1 MELLGLVTIN
11 ESMFKKTKGISLE
24 LKSNFTFTKG
34 VYFGNSF
41 VIARAITVF
50 SLDELRRFYKDLSDS
65 FDLPVCLYL
74 TTCSSYAIKALVKDG
89 IAFYAENRFA
99 YLPFLTILGRAYK
112 EKSMAKVDKVSMVCQ
127 HLLLSLIFSDT
138 RSVNV
143 TEAASLIGV
152 SKMAISKAFD
162 ELEVL
167 RLPIRLEGKT
177 RVFRWDLPWG
187 MLLRNVLP
195 KMSSPVKAEYRLSQK
210 VDLNDT
216 YLSGIS
222 ALSTLTSLGDN
233 TYQTLGILKDAK
245 SLEKLDKIETI
256 PDYEKPEMIVSI
268 LRYVV
273 PYKGGMAV
281 DPVSAW
287 LSLPE
292 NYPGDARVRFETGR
306 LFSRAIDGWDSS
318 WPLI

>member
-1 MELLGLVTIN
+1 MELLGLVNIGETI
-11 ESMFKKTKGISLE
+11 FKKTKNLSPE

-34 VYFGNSF
+34 TYFGDSF
-41 VIARAITVF
+41 IIARATAVF
-50 SLDELRRFYKDLSDS
+50 SLDELRRFYKDLTDS

-74 TTCSSYAIKALVKDG
+74 TSCSNYAIKALVKDG
-89 IAFYAENRFA
+89 ISFYAENRFA
-99 YLPFLTILGRAYK
+99 YLPFLTILGKAYK
-112 EKSMAKVDKVSMVCQ
+112 EKSMAKVDKLSMVCQ
-127 HLLLSLIFSDT
+127 HLVLYLIFSDK
-138 RSVNV
+138 RSVTV
-143 TEAASLIGV
+143 TEAASLINV

-167 RLPIRLEGKT
+167 RLPIRTEGRT
-177 RVFRWDLPWG
+177 RVFKWDLPWG

-195 KMSSPVKAEYRLSQK
+195 KMSSPVKAEYRLSEK
-210 VDLNDT
+210 ADLKAT

-222 ALSTLTSLGDN
+222 ALSKLTSLGDN
-233 TYQTLGILKDAK
+233 SYQTLAIIKDKK

-256 PDYEKPEMIVSI
+256 PDYEKPEMIVSVM
-268 LRYVV
+268 RYII
-273 PYKGGMAV
+273 PYKGGSSI
-281 DPVSAW
+281 DPISAW

-306 LFSRAIDGWDSS
+306 LFSRIIDGWDSS